1 MDLHSSSHPNEVNIA
16 PVVSTTT
23 RDTYGT
29 AVPQSHPVV
38 TEKSN
43 RFSRLPPGPAV
54 SPTSTHVDAQH
65 GVPDGTTHGAR
76 HGASGPYG
84 HKFKFGTWLKLNL
97 LDLITM
103 AAMGAIAL
111 GVYFAGPAPTRS
123 FPILN
128 NNSELVYPQFA
139 YPVRDNII
147 PIYAAALIAFF
158 VPFVF
163 FVLFQIRHRS
173 PEMLLGST
181 MGLLEGLITA
191 ALFQVLNKWLI
202 GGLRPHFLDVCRPDF
217 TRMDTPS
224 GYLGYMFT
232 REVCSGNN
240 DDIDEALQS
249 WMSGHSTAAFAGL
262 IYLFFYF
269 NAQLKVMSDHRGAY
283 WKYVLTIAPVCGA
296 VLIAASLTVD
306 EYHNWYDC
314 VGGAL
319 TGTFCAFI
327 AYRKTFAAI
336 WDFRFNHV
344 LLPRSTSLLHRHAS
358 EGMLSK
364 FSYTVQESMIYRP
377 FTNEGGWHDS
387 EAYAGAPSDAVGLG
401 QSGTAGFK
409 QSLATLEGQDVRG
422 GFAKP
427 SQAAMVV

>member
-1 MDLHSSSHPNEVNIA
+1 MATNETTMA
-16 PVVSTTT
+16 PSAT
-23 RDTYGT
+23 RDTART
-29 AVPQSHPVV
+29 ATVPGQQEPVV
-38 TEKSN
+38 QEKRGMFSN
-43 RFSRLPPGPAV
+43 KHTNKSMAAGGMSGP
-54 SPTSTHVDAQH
+54 D
-65 GVPDGTTHGAR
+65 
-76 HGASGPYG
+76 GPYG
-84 HKFKFGTWLKLNL
+84 HKFKFGQWIKLHL
-97 LDLITM
+97 LDLLTM
-103 AAMGAIAL
+103 AAMGAIGL
-111 GVYFAGPAPTRS
+111 GVYEADPAPTRN
-123 FPILN
+123 FPIYN
-128 NNSELVYPQFA
+128 NNSEVVYPQFA
-139 YPVRDNII
+139 YPYRKNII

-191 ALFQVLNKWLI
+191 AVFQVFNKWLI
-202 GGLRPHFLDVCRPDF
+202 GGLRPHFLDVCKPDF
-217 TRMDTPS
+217 SRQTGM
-224 GYLGYMFT
+224 GFEGYMYT
-232 REVCSGNN
+232 REVCTGDAN
-240 DDIDEALQS
+240 DINDSLES

-344 LLPRSTSLLHRHAS
+344 LLPRSTSLFHRHAS
-358 EGMLSK
+358 EGAFSK
-364 FSYTVQESMIYRP
+364 FGYSVQESMLHRP
-377 FTNEGGWHDS
+377 FTHEGGWRDH
-387 EAYAGAPSDAVGLG
+387 EAFAGAPSDALGSRQSDAGLLGSGGHIGAGYSPG
-401 QSGTAGFK
+401 QYTN
-409 QSLATLEGQDVRG
+409 
-422 GFAKP
+422 KP
-427 SQAAMVV
+427 AQGAMMV

>member
-1 MDLHSSSHPNEVNIA
+1 MAHQTNGHTNGVDMAPVSTHDTHRTAIPQSDPAVNEKRGLFGRRQHAAPVHPNADGQYAA
-16 PVVSTTT
+16 P
-23 RDTYGT
+23 
-29 AVPQSHPVV
+29 
-38 TEKSN
+38 
-43 RFSRLPPGPAV
+43 
-54 SPTSTHVDAQH
+54 
-65 GVPDGTTHGAR
+65 
-76 HGASGPYG
+76 GPYG
-84 HKFKFGTWLKLNL
+84 HSFKFGSWLKLHI

-103 AAMGAIAL
+103 AAMGAIGL
-111 GVYFAGPAPTRS
+111 GVYEANPAPTRN
-123 FPILN
+123 FPIFN
-128 NNSELVYPQFA
+128 NNSEVVYPEFA
-139 YPVRDNII
+139 YPYRKNII

-191 ALFQVLNKWLI
+191 AVFQVFNKWLI
-202 GGLRPHFLDVCRPDF
+202 GGLRPHFLDVCKPDF
-217 TRMDTPS
+217 TRQTGM
-224 GYLGYMFT
+224 GFMGYMYT
-232 REVCSGNN
+232 REVCTGDEN
-240 DDIDEALQS
+240 DINDSLES

-262 IYLFFYF
+262 VYLFFYF

-344 LLPRSTSLLHRHAS
+344 LLPRSTSLFHRNAS
-358 EGMLSK
+358 EGVLSK
-364 FSYTVQESMIYRP
+364 FSYTVQESLIHRP
-377 FTNEGGWHDS
+377 FTNEGGWRDH

-401 QSGTAGFK
+401 QSATAG
-409 QSLATLEGQDVRG
+409 LAQPMGGQDAHGR
-422 GFAKP
+422 FLKP
-427 SQAAMVV
+427 SQTATMV